1 MKKSTV
7 EKIKGFL
14 QTKLGEKDQ
23 VIIDLKKELE
33 NAKVERG
40 NKFVM
45 NLPEHVKLET
55 PEVQKVVFDHAVEI
69 KNLNEIKI
77 PEEIK
82 VRNFPKEISINNL
95 PKTKEVQKVEVI
107 NKESNT
113 PPTWLEGV
121 MSAFLGALGSML
133 AKVVQTIG
141 KMTFKIELPDDFY
154 TRPIQIIQI
163 DRNTGKPLDRKNY
176 QPVISTGGGGGGY
189 SGAPANM
196 PMSTILSGK
205 KLIAHSGTA
214 EALSDTSQYSK
225 KVTITAL
232 YTNQGNIYIGNAD
245 VSAVN
250 SIGIPLIVGQS
261 FELAIDDLNKIYIDA
276 EQDNDGVSYIALK

>member
-7 EKIKGFL
+7 EKIKGFI
-14 QTKLGEKDQ
+14 QSKLSEKDQ
-23 VIIDLKKELE
+23 VIVDLKNELE
-33 NAKVERG
+33 QAKGKHG
-40 NKFVM
+40 NNFVM
-45 NLPEHVKLET
+45 NLPEKVKLET
-55 PEVQKVVFDHAVEI
+55 PEVQKVEFSHGVKVE
-69 KNLNEIKI
+69 NLNEIKI

-82 VRNFPKEISINNL
+82 VRNFPKEVSINNF
-95 PKTKEVQKVEVI
+95 PKAKEVQKVEVI

-141 KMTFKIELPDDFY
+141 KMTFKVELPDDFY

-176 QPVISTGGGGGGY
+176 QPIISSSGGGGGY

-196 PMSTILSGK
+196 PMTTILSGK
-205 KLIAHSGTA
+205 KIIAASGAA
-214 EALSDTSQYSK
+214 EALSDTSQYTK
-225 KVTITAL
+225 KVTVTAL

-245 VSAVN
+245 VSAAN

>member
-1 MKKSTV
+1 
-7 EKIKGFL
+7 
-14 QTKLGEKDQ
+14 
-23 VIIDLKKELE
+23 
-33 NAKVERG
+33 
-40 NKFVM
+40 
-45 NLPEHVKLET
+45 
-55 PEVQKVVFDHAVEI
+55 
-69 KNLNEIKI
+69 
-77 PEEIK
+77 
-82 VRNFPKEISINNL
+82 
-95 PKTKEVQKVEVI
+95 
-107 NKESNT
+107 
-113 PPTWLEGV
+113 

-163 DRNTGKPLDRKNY
+163 DRNTGKALDRKNY
-176 QPVISTGGGGGGY
+176 QPVISTGGGGY

-196 PMSTILSGK
+196 PMTTILSGK

-214 EALSDTSQYSK
+214 EELSATSQYSK